1 MIKEC
6 FTTRTGI
13 LFDHD
18 YLITMGF
25 DLLKLAEQLTQ
36 LGINVEELGLGHAA
50 LKRLNEERKTRSL
63 WQEEQ
68 VPVEVPQTPVARTQS
83 LMRTRTDS
91 FTPTH
96 LSALNTRLF
105 VAIQHARDRI
115 DGLAYIWDQLAINRF
130 WWLLEFIPMLT
141 TYQESNGDWVYT
153 RV

>member
-6 FTTRTGI
+6 FATRTGI

-25 DLLKLAEQLTQ
+25 NLFKLAEQLTQ
-36 LGINVEELGLGHAA
+36 LNINVEELGLDHAA
-50 LKRLNEERKTRSL
+50 LKHLNEERKTRSL
-63 WQEEQ
+63 WQEE
-68 VPVEVPQTPVARTQS
+68 PVLMEVPRTPLTRTQS
-83 LMRTRTDS
+83 LVRTRTIS
-91 FTPTH
+91 LGPTH
-96 LSALNTRLF
+96 LSALNTRLS

-115 DGLAYIWDQLAINRF
+115 DGLAYIWDQLAINRL